1 MAAVVAAAQAQRY
14 LVITAGQRYLITPSY
29 RGAGRAL
36 RVRGLPW
43 LSPHVPWLS
52 PHVPWLSP
60 QVLGELSECED
71 FLHVAMAG
79 GGKQLAM
86 AGGGKQLA
94 VCATLV
100 RLLESAAVCS
110 LLITPS

>member
-1 MAAVVAAAQAQRY
+1 M
-14 LVITAGQRYLITPSY
+14 
-29 RGAGRAL
+29 
-36 RVRGLPW
+36 
-43 LSPHVPWLS
+43 
-52 PHVPWLSP
+52 
-60 QVLGELSECED
+60 LGELSECED

-110 LLITPS
+110 LLITPSYA